1 MKVSPHSPNGFGVTY
16 VIEVDRCVCPLLH
29 CSRQTQRRRW
39 SRSRAPEARRS
50 RRAPYNLVD
59 PNISG
64 RTGTYAG
71 YAGRVDLAALSL
83 KLGLNPDIV
92 FPQIAKIV
100 FVGVPLA
107 HA

>member
-1 MKVSPHSPNGFGVTY
+1 
-16 VIEVDRCVCPLLH
+16 
-29 CSRQTQRRRW
+29 
-39 SRSRAPEARRS
+39 
-50 RRAPYNLVD
+50 VD